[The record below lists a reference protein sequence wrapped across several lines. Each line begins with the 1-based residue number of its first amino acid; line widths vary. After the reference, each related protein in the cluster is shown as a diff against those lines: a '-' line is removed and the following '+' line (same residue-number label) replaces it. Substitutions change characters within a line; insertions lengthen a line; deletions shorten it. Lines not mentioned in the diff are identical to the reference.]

1 MNERST
7 TREAERARTTTGEA
21 DGGQI
26 RKAGRAATGDESFLP
41 SDRIDMFRDR
51 WGDVQASFVDSPRA
65 AVQEAQGLVG
75 ELVEEMTTTF
85 TRERGMLEDE
95 WKSGGEPNTEMMR
108 VALQRYRA
116 FFNRLLD
123 M

>member
-1 MNERST
+1 MNEPPT
-7 TREAERARTTTGEA
+7 TKRARTTTTGE
-21 DGGQI
+21 I
-26 RKAGRAATGDESFLP
+26 RENPPRRAAADEGSLLP
-41 SDRIDMFRDR
+41 SDRINMFRDR
-51 WGDVQASFVDSPRA
+51 WSGVQTSFVDSPRA

-85 TRERGMLEDE
+85 TRERAMLEDQ
-95 WKSGGEPNTEMMR
+95 WKTGGEPNTEMMR